1 MIHHHLT
8 TALRAALN
16 YYLDAANQAQTL
28 EHLYNPAHDDATLI
42 KILAELR
49 EKTPKVIPHATAGAQ
64 SLPLVVCQQMSRNVI
79 HRPLGGSALGVE
91 QTISNQ
97 TAQIELMTAGAEAT
111 EVLGQLIITA
121 LHALRKDFI
130 ANGYLTFQFENI
142 AELAPQELLAAEELG
157 VFVRRLTISAM
168 MHDSAGVN
176 LFSPDEV
183 IGTLSLGLS
192 PHGRV
197 TPI

>member
-28 EHLYNPAHDDATLI
+28 EHLYNTEHDDATLI

-49 EKTPKVIPHATAGAQ
+49 EKSPKVIPHATAGAQ

-130 ANGYLTFQFENI
+130 SNGYLTFQFENV
-142 AELAPQELLAAEELG
+142 AELAPQEMLAAEELG
-157 VFVRRLTISAM
+157 VFVRRLTLSAM
-168 MHDSAGVN
+168 IHDSAGIN
-176 LFSPDEV
+176 LFSPDEI

-192 PHGRV
+192 PRGRV
-197 TPI
+197 TPL